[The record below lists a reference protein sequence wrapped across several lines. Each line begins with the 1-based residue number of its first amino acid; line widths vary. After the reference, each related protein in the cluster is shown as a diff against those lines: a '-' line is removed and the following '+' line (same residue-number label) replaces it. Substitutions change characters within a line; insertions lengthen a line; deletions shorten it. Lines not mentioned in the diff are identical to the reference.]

1 MVYQLVSS
9 SLNDIPKASDKVA
22 FSDSAKPRDQSIVA
36 SKELI
41 NSINLFSH
49 YSNQWFVVE
58 EKIMLKG
65 FIVVNFPLG
74 KAFSSSFAIMD

>member
-9 SLNDIPKASDKVA
+9 FPNGIPQASDKVA
-22 FSDSAKPRDQSIVA
+22 FSDSAEPRDQSIVA

-41 NSINLFSH
+41 NSINLSSR

-65 FIVVNFPLG
+65 FIVVNFPLE
-74 KAFSSSFAIMD
+74 KAFSSSFVIMD